1 MQIVN
6 MLSSQLD
13 ICVSTPTVEA
23 IYSMLKIFFQWT
35 TLRLLFQGVVQPD
48 TLNYTSH
55 CAASAASEWLEPSCC
70 PHIHHSLAVCLG
82 YMHVQVSSSLVPELS
97 YFGKIALFHSAV
109 CVDVQQPCLGLFSN
123 TGICRR
129 VEMESA
135 IKEIGFVCNLTKNK
149 KCKLCLYLGVALNGL
164 LALFAGVGVQAVI
177 TRDTVSI
184 FFS

>member
-6 MLSSQLD
+6 VVFSAWHLRVNTYSRSNLFNAQNIFSVNNSQ
-13 ICVSTPTVEA
+13 
-23 IYSMLKIFFQWT
+23 K
-35 TLRLLFQGVVQPD
+35 FQGVVQPD

-55 CAASAASEWLEPSCC
+55 CAASAASEWLEPSWC

-82 YMHVQVSSSLVPELS
+82 YMHVQISSSLVPELS

-109 CVDVQQPCLGLFSN
+109 CVDVQRPCLGLFSN

-135 IKEIGFVCNLTKNK
+135 IKEIGLVCNLTKNK